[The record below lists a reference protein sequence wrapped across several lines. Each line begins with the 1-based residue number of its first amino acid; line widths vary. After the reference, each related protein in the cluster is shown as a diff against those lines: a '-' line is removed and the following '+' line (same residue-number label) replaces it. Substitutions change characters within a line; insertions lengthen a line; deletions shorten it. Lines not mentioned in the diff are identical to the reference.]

1 MKTYSVRIEPRAWKK
16 LMALRADLQEKI
28 LSAIENLENVPRPS
42 GCKKLKDQGGLY
54 RIRVGDYRVLYAVE
68 DEILVILVVDV
79 GDRKEIYD

>member
-1 MKTYSVRIEPRAWKK
+1 MKTYSVRIEPRVWKK

-28 LSAIENLENVPRPS
+28 LSAIENLENAPRPS

-54 RIRVGDYRVLYAVE
+54 RIRVGDYRVLYTVE
-68 DEILVILVVDV
+68 DEILVVLVVDV